1 MVGVE
6 SHECQSTLR
15 TGESAPNRRINSFSK
30 ALCRSVSL
38 CWWLDSSGLT
48 SSLWQNR
55 GITVPGHIQ
64 DNVSMLG
71 IRVIL
76 GVDLL
81 APLTNTD
88 QRGGDVCCDV
98 HIHLQLKHTFARCIQ
113 VLTTH
118 PTQHSGRILPA
129 YLWLPQNKHLHQMN
143 PEMSTQWGVSQQFC
157 PLSSDGKDSI
167 KWLSIPVPI

>member
-6 SHECQSTLR
+6 SHECQTTLR
-15 TGESAPNRRINSFSK
+15 TGESIPNRRINPFSK
-30 ALCRSVSL
+30 ALCKSVSL
-38 CWWLDSSGLT
+38 YWWLDSSGLT
-48 SSLWQNR
+48 SILWQDR

-88 QRGGDVCCDV
+88 QRGGDICCDV
-98 HIHLQLKHTFARCIQ
+98 HIHLQLKHMFAHCIQ
-113 VLTTH
+113 VLATH
-118 PTQHSGRILPA
+118 PRQHRQNPPCLPLA
-129 YLWLPQNKHLHQMN
+129 PSKQAFASNEPWNEHPVRHLAAVLP
-143 PEMSTQWGVSQQFC
+143 PV
-157 PLSSDGKDSI
+157 
-167 KWLSIPVPI
+167 KW